1 MFYDSTVEVPIKCH
15 AWPVAAD
22 FFSYFLILHK
32 RLHCMNNRQHR
43 KLSSFPMWYGIPG
56 QSGDSFACLPSRNM
70 NIICWSLFARTSLD
84 ADPLHDFVME
94 ENINCPRRGM
104 AWWRLHVLFVNN
116 DCLMRLML
124 VHCKWVPA
132 VDVLDLCQRGIGTSY
147 KSMKCL
153 PAIPCHWI
161 TTPRLHSAT
170 QDRVWSPQFISK
182 HGRKTG

>member
-22 FFSYFLILHK
+22 FFSYFLILASSLYEQSATPQAVFIPDVIWHSWAV
-32 RLHCMNNRQHR
+32 RGFVC
-43 KLSSFPMWYGIPG
+43 LSTIPEHEDHLLKPFCSDIFG
-56 QSGDSFACLPSRNM
+56 
-70 NIICWSLFARTSLD
+70 CWSSPWLRHGGEQLPKA
-84 ADPLHDFVME
+84 
-94 ENINCPRRGM
+94 GM

-116 DCLMRLML
+116 DCLMCLMFL
-124 VHCKWVPA
+124 RCKWVPA